1 MTHTELETAYIA
13 LCKAVE
19 ADARQIAGK
28 CGAGYLDAAGE
39 AAVSLA
45 QKALTTRLQHEMQR
59 EQSAP
64 DRFSLAMLKIHAETG
79 SNSETGWEREE

>member
-45 QKALTTRLQHEMQR
+45 QKALTTRLQHEMQQ
-59 EQSAP
+59 EQAGSY
-64 DRFSLAMLKIHAETG
+64 DLAALQVNASVP
-79 SNSETGWEREE
+79 SNSETIYEEE

>member
-28 CGAGYLDAAGE
+28 CGAGYPDAAGE

-45 QKALTTRLQHEMQR
+45 QKALTTRLQHEMQQ
-59 EQSAP
+59 EQAGSY
-64 DRFSLAMLKIHAETG
+64 DLAALQVNASVP
-79 SNSETGWEREE
+79 SNSETIYEEE

>member
-28 CGAGYLDAAGE
+28 CGAGYPDAAGE

-45 QKALTTRLQHEMQR
+45 QKALTTRLQYEMQQ
-59 EQSAP
+59 EQTAP
-64 DRFSLAMLKIHAETG
+64 DRFSLAALKIHADVP
-79 SNSETGWEREE
+79 SNSETGWERED

>member
-28 CGAGYLDAAGE
+28 CGAGYPDAAGE

-45 QKALTTRLQHEMQR
+45 QKALTTRLQYEMQQ
-59 EQSAP
+59 EQAGSY
-64 DRFSLAMLKIHAETG
+64 DLAALQVNASVP
-79 SNSETGWEREE
+79 SNSETIYEEE